1 MDKEADITADTLE
14 AATTRLTQIFE
25 QASIKAAKIRK
36 PSPKAK
42 PWWNEG
48 LSESA
53 ALI

>member
-25 QASIKAAKIRK
+25 QASIKAAKICK

-42 PWWNEG
+42 PWWNKG

>member
-25 QASIKAAKIRK
+25 QASIEAAKIRK

-42 PWWNEG
+42 PW
-48 LSESA
+48 
-53 ALI
+53 